1 MFGNRC
7 TLRVVTGS
15 GTDDEPHGWQRLVI
29 EPRRPA
35 AIRNWPNAPWL
46 VVVTVSIGAF
56 LGQLDASIVTL
67 ALPTLQ
73 QQFHAS
79 LAAVEWVALSYLL
92 VLIASV
98 TAVGRLADMIGR
110 KLLYTYGFAIFTLAS
125 IGCGLSPTL
134 GVLIGFRVVQALGA
148 AMLQANSVALIATA
162 IPKASL
168 GRAIGIQG
176 AAQAI
181 GLALGPTVG
190 GLLIGIAGW
199 RSIFFLNG
207 PVGVIGLVLAWLLLP
222 RSRDL
227 APRVRFDWLGLGFFA
242 PAVVAFLLALNVA
255 ANAGPAVLLL
265 LLMAAV
271 LVGLFIRREQRTG
284 TPMIDL
290 RLFRNLDFT
299 AGIASGLLSYL
310 VLFAVLFVVPFFLEH
325 ARHLSAT
332 RAGVELGVLP
342 IALAMVAPFAGRAR
356 DRIGARIPTVA
367 GMLLVSL
374 SLGTLAFAERSP
386 AAIVVLLACIGV
398 GLGLFTPANNA
409 AIMAAAPREHSG
421 MAGGILNLT
430 RGFGTAI
437 GVAVAGLVLGLRNA
451 ERVRASPHAVTV
463 GFQTC
468 VVVLAVVAMVAAAL
482 ASLRAPAHPPAVPS
496 VGPEAAEM

>member
-1 MFGNRC
+1 M
-7 TLRVVTGS
+7 V
-15 GTDDEPHGWQRLVI
+15 

-35 AIRNWPNAPWL
+35 AIRNWPHAPWL

-79 LAAVEWVALSYLL
+79 LASVEWVALSYLL

-110 KLLYTYGFAIFTLAS
+110 KLLYTYGFAVFTLAS
-125 IGCGLSPTL
+125 VGCGLSPSL

-181 GLALGPTVG
+181 GLALGPTAG
-190 GLLIGIAGW
+190 GVLIGVAGW

-207 PVGVIGLVLAWLLLP
+207 PVGVVGLVLAWLLLP

-242 PAVVAFLLALNVA
+242 PAVVALLLALNVA
-255 ANAGPAVLLL
+255 GHASLVAPLLL
-265 LLMAAV
+265 VVAAAA
-271 LVGLFIRREQRTG
+271 LVGVFIRRERRTG
-284 TPMIDL
+284 APLIDL
-290 RLFRNLDFT
+290 QLFRKLDFT
-299 AGIASGLLSYL
+299 AGIVSGLLSYL

-325 ARHLSAT
+325 ARQLSTT
-332 RAGVELGVLP
+332 RAGLELGVLP
-342 IALAMVAPFAGRAR
+342 IALAIVAPFAGRAR
-356 DRIGARIPTVA
+356 DRIGARIPTVT
-367 GMLLVSL
+367 GMLVVAAM
-374 SLGTLAFAERSP
+374 LAGLAVANRSP
-386 AAIVVLLACIGV
+386 AAVVVLLAGIGV

-409 AIMAAAPREHSG
+409 AIMSAAPREHSG

-430 RGFGTAI
+430 RGLGTAI
-437 GVAVAGLVLGLRNA
+437 GVAVTGLVLGLRNA
-451 ERVRASPHAVTV
+451 ERLHASPHVVTA

-468 VVVLAVVAMVAAAL
+468 VLVLSGFAAAAAVV
-482 ASLRAPAHPPAVPS
+482 ASLRASPHDRTS
-496 VGPEAAEM
+496 RN

>member
-1 MFGNRC
+1 M
-7 TLRVVTGS
+7 VADS
-15 GTDDEPHGWQRLVI
+15 ESDEPRGWQRLVV

-46 VVVTVSIGAF
+46 VVATVSIGAF

-79 LAAVEWVALSYLL
+79 LASVEWVALSYLL
-92 VLIASV
+92 VLVASV

-125 IGCGLSPTL
+125 VGCGLSPSL

-162 IPKASL
+162 IPTASL

-176 AAQAI
+176 AAQAT

-190 GLLIGIAGW
+190 GLLIGVAGW

-207 PVGVIGLVLAWLLLP
+207 PVGLIGLVLAWLLLP
-222 RSRDL
+222 RTREL
-227 APRVRFDWLGLGFFA
+227 APRARFDWLGLGFLG
-242 PAVVAFLLALNVA
+242 PAVVALLLALNLAGNPGFVA
-255 ANAGPAVLLL
+255 PLVLLG
-265 LLMAAV
+265 AAAT
-271 LVGLFIRREQRTG
+271 LIGLFSRRERRTAA
-284 TPMIDL
+284 PLIDL
-290 RLFRNLDFT
+290 HLFRNLDFT

-325 ARHLSAT
+325 ARHLSTT
-332 RAGVELGVLP
+332 RAGFELGVLP
-342 IALAMVAPFAGRAR
+342 VALAIVAPFAGRAR
-356 DRIGARIPTVA
+356 DRIGARIPTVT
-367 GMLLVSL
+367 GMLLVAGL
-374 SLGTLAFAERSP
+374 LVGLAFVERSSV
-386 AAIVVLLACIGV
+386 AVVVVLAGIGV

-430 RGFGTAI
+430 RGLGTAI
-437 GVAVAGLVLGLRNA
+437 GVAVTGLVLGLRNA
-451 ERVRASPHAVTV
+451 EGQHASPHVVTV

-468 VVVLAVVAMVAAAL
+468 VVVLAVVAVAAAAL
-482 ASLRAPAHPPAVPS
+482 ASLRTSPS
-496 VGPEAAEM
+496 DQTGLS